1 MVSTLFVREGENSV
15 DYVSHLKE
23 GFSTRSSGLEHDGQD
38 GEDDDLDGGTT
49 SVPVGPAD
57 SILMKFK
64 DFKTIGQTKTSI
76 VLFQFQYICRH
87 KCHTI
92 SEL

>member
-1 MVSTLFVREGENSV
+1 MMVSTLFVREGKNSV

-23 GFSTRSSGLEHDGQD
+23 CFSTRSSGLEHDGQD
-38 GEDDDLDGGTT
+38 GEDDDLDGGAT

-64 DFKTIGQTKTSI
+64 DFKNDRPNQD
-76 VLFQFQYICRH
+76 
-87 KCHTI
+87 
-92 SEL
+92 